1 MSQRGASGRFGR
13 YFTLEDALTI
23 LPEIQDRLLQ
33 ISRKR
38 AEIRGLAAELETT
51 VRGNGQSQAAQPH
64 FVELVRELEGLVH
77 EVQERGV
84 IVRDLDTG
92 LIDFP
97 SIRDGEE
104 VFCVTALGKRQ
115 SGSGTVLRRGFRVE
129 SRCSDRP
136 RKSPQAG
143 SI

>member
-13 YFTLEDALTI
+13 YFTLDDALAI
-23 LPEIQDRLLQ
+23 LPEIQDRLLR

-51 VRGNGQSQAAQPH
+51 VRGNGQSQEVQPQ
-64 FVELVRELEGLVH
+64 FVELVRELEGLAR

-84 IVRDLDTG
+84 ILRDLDTG

-104 VFCVTALGKRQ
+104 IFLCYRLGEETIEFWH
-115 SGSGTVLRRGFRVE
+115 GLEEGF
-129 SRCSDRP
+129 P
-136 RKSPQAG
+136 GRKPL
-143 SI
+143 

>member
-13 YFTLEDALTI
+13 YFTLDDALAI
-23 LPEIQDRLLQ
+23 LPAIQDRLLR

-51 VRGNGQSQAAQPH
+51 VRGNGQSQKAQPQ
-64 FVELVRELEGLVH
+64 FIKLVRELEGLVG

-104 VFCVTALGKRQ
+104 IFLCYRLGEETIEFWH
-115 SGSGTVLRRGFRVE
+115 GLEEGF
-129 SRCSDRP
+129 P
-136 RKSPQAG
+136 GRKPL
-143 SI
+143 

>member
-13 YFTLEDALTI
+13 YFTLDDALAI
-23 LPEIQDRLLQ
+23 LPEIRDRLLR

-64 FVELVRELEGLVH
+64 FVELVRELEGLVG

-104 VFCVTALGKRQ
+104 IFLCYRLGEETIEFWH
-115 SGSGTVLRRGFRVE
+115 GLEEGF
-129 SRCSDRP
+129 P
-136 RKSPQAG
+136 GRKPL
-143 SI
+143 

>member
-13 YFTLEDALTI
+13 YFTLDDALTI
-23 LPEIQDRLLQ
+23 LPEIRGRLLQ

-38 AEIRGLAAELETT
+38 AELRGLAAELETT
-51 VRGNGQSQAAQPH
+51 VRGNGQSQDAQPQ
-64 FVELVRELEGLVH
+64 FLKLVRELEGLVH

-97 SIRDGEE
+97 SIREGEE
-104 VFCVTALGKRQ
+104 IFLCYRLGEETIEFWH
-115 SGSGTVLRRGFRVE
+115 GLEEGF
-129 SRCSDRP
+129 P
-136 RKSPQAG
+136 GRKPL
-143 SI
+143 